1 MGYDE
6 RQKLPAKTH
15 TLTME
20 DRARLAVSGV
30 EDVESFDENTI
41 IMSTVQGDLT
51 IRGEGLH
58 IDRISLDTGELTVQ
72 GSISELCYEQSAPGG
87 SFWSRLFG

>member
-6 RQKLPAKTH
+6 KQKLPAKIH

-20 DRARLAVSGV
+20 NRSRLSISGV
-30 EDVESFDENTI
+30 EDVESFDESTI
-41 IMSTVQGDLT
+41 VMNTVQGDLT

-58 IDRISLDTGELTVQ
+58 IDKISLDVGEITVQ
-72 GSISELCYEQSAPGG
+72 GSVSELCYEESAPSGG
-87 SFWSRLFG
+87 FWSRLFG

>member
-6 RQKLPAKTH
+6 KQKLPAKTH
-15 TLTME
+15 AVTME
-20 DRARLAVSGV
+20 NRARLSINGV

-41 IMSTVQGDLT
+41 VMSTVQGDLT

-58 IDRISLDTGELTVQ
+58 IDKISLDVGELTVQ
-72 GSISELCYEQSAPGG
+72 GSISELCYEEASPSGG
-87 SFWSRLFG
+87 FWSRLFG